1 MFTGKYPY
9 FKIKPTMEKELINA
23 YENLAQSSEKL
34 IKLQK
39 ERIEQLEQEAAI
51 HKETIERLINL
62 LDETIAIAK
71 NQIDKTI
78 LPTPTLN

>member
-34 IKLQK
+34 INMQK